1 MSSLK
6 RIAGD
11 LGVSYTL
18 VSKVLSGRL
27 GTTGVSAKTRDA
39 IIARAAELEYVP
51 NHLAVALKAGRKGS
65 VGIFLH
71 GIGSPGSDVTDRLL
85 GGLAE
90 GLEESGLRMLLRFFK
105 TEEEFLAAC
114 DVRLRSEVD
123 GLIVAGAAHPELV
136 PKFLELEEKNVKVV
150 SIFNDLSERDF
161 EHTTNVVADYEL
173 QGYLPTKH
181 LLDQGLRRIACLDTV
196 ENRTRGFRR
205 AFAEVNFTPRPAQF
219 IRCKSFTYE
228 DGVLAAEDIL
238 QIANGMEGVICQS
251 DSQALGLI
259 HQLNKKGVQVPK
271 DIKVT
276 GVDNSPLARYCLVPI
291 TSVTSEMRPSGR
303 KAVELLLQK
312 IAGEE
317 VKSARL
323 TPTLEVRES
332 SL

>member
-1 MSSLK
+1 MASLK

-27 GTTGVSAKTRDA
+27 GTTGVSAKTRAA
-39 IIARAAELEYVP
+39 ILARAAELEYVP

-90 GLEESGLRMLLRFFK
+90 GLEKSGLRMLLRFFK

-136 PKFLELEEKNVKVV
+136 PKFLELEAKNVKVV
-150 SIFNDLSERDF
+150 SIFNDF
-161 EHTTNVVADYEL
+161 PANAFKKATNVVADYEL

-196 ENRTRGFRR
+196 ENRTQGFRR
-205 AFAEVNFTPRPAQF
+205 AFAEAKLTPRPAQF
-219 IRCKSFTYE
+219 IRCKGFSYE
-228 DGVLAAEDIL
+228 DGVIAAEDIL
-238 QIANGMEGVICQS
+238 QIANRMEGVVCQS

-259 HQLNKKGVQVPK
+259 HQLSKKGVRVPK
-271 DIKVT
+271 EIKVT

-291 TSVTSEMRPSGR
+291 TSVTSEMRPTGM
-303 KAVELLLQK
+303 KAVETLLQK
-312 IAGEE
+312 IAGQK
-317 VKSARL
+317 VHSTKL
-323 TPTLEVRES
+323 VPKLEVRES
-332 SL
+332 SI

>member
-1 MSSLK
+1 MASLK

-39 IIARAAELEYVP
+39 ILARAAELEYVP

-71 GIGSPGSDVTDRLL
+71 GIGSPGSDITDRLL
-85 GGLAE
+85 GGLAQ

-123 GLIVAGAAHPELV
+123 GLIVAGATHPELV
-136 PKFLELEEKNVKVV
+136 PKFVELEEKNVKVV
-150 SIFNDLSERDF
+150 SIFNDLPEKDLK
-161 EHTTNVVADYEL
+161 HTTNVVADYEL

-205 AFAEVNFTPRPAQF
+205 AFSEAKFTPRPAQF
-219 IRCKSFTYE
+219 IRCKSFKYE
-228 DGVLAAEDIL
+228 DGVSAADEIM
-238 QIANGMEGVICQS
+238 QIPNGMEGVVCQS
-251 DSQALGLI
+251 DAQALGLI
-259 HQLNKKGVQVPK
+259 HRMSKKGIQVPR

-276 GVDNSPLARYCLVPI
+276 GVDNSPLARYCIVPI
-291 TSVTSEMRPSGR
+291 TSVTSEMRSAGA

-312 IAGEE
+312 IAGQI
-317 VKSARL
+317 VHSAKL
-323 TPTLEVRES
+323 SPKLEVRES
-332 SL
+332 SS

>member
-1 MSSLK
+1 MASLK

-27 GTTGVSAKTRDA
+27 GTTGVSAKTREA
-39 IIARAAELEYVP
+39 ILARAAELEYVP

-85 GGLAE
+85 GGLAQ
-90 GLEESGLRMLLRFFK
+90 GLEQSGLRMLLRFFK

-123 GLIVAGAAHPELV
+123 GLIVAGATHPELI
-136 PKFLELEEKNVKVV
+136 PKFMELEEKNVKVV
-150 SIFNDLSERDF
+150 SIFNEFPRKTLEQS
-161 EHTTNVVADYEL
+161 TNVVADYEL

-196 ENRTRGFRR
+196 ENRTQGFRR
-205 AFAEVNFTPRPAQF
+205 AFEEANFTPRPSQF
-219 IRCKSFTYE
+219 VRCKSFSYE
-228 DGVLAAEDIL
+228 DGIVAADEIL
-238 QIANGMEGVICQS
+238 QTPNGMEGVVCQS

-259 HQLNKKGVQVPK
+259 HQLNKKGVRVPN

-276 GVDNSPLARYCLVPI
+276 GVDNSPLARYCIVPI
-291 TSVTSEMRPSGR
+291 TSVTSEMRPSGL

-312 IAGEE
+312 IEGQK
-317 VKSARL
+317 VQSIKL
-323 TPTLEVRES
+323 TPKLEIRES